1 MNTYSEINEGNPRN
15 ASIMCIS
22 QKRGLEEDTREPKIE
37 SLISRSNNFV

>member
-1 MNTYSEINEGNPRN
+1 MRGILETHDAIF